1 MKQRIIAT
9 LAALLVLTLG
19 HAGNILVDDVALK
32 PGETSGL
39 RVSLGE
45 GAAKMV
51 GVQFSVT
58 LPDGF
63 SLEEQNGEL
72 YQLSSEQVSDMTCSI
87 SEQGGNTY
95 QVVAFSNTLQPLK
108 AGELMTLHLKAGSHT
123 GQENYSVKI
132 TQVAFSDYDGVVT
145 KEDGVE
151 ATIKSTNFYPAL
163 KNLQMDDIMVKAGE
177 TALVEVSLQ
186 ASISGCVGIQ
196 FDLSLP
202 EGFSLTQDENGLEY
216 QPSDAQASDLECT
229 IMAMDNNLY
238 RFILYSATLQ
248 EFTGGKLMDIRLKVG
263 DETPQGDYPL
273 NILNVLLSDLS
284 GNVYQDSGANAVV
297 SVVEQTGI
305 ETVIGSGKP
314 FDVYSVTGVLLKQQV
329 TSFDGLP
336 AGLYIVNGRKVHV
349 K

>member
-9 LAALLVLTLG
+9 LAALLALTLG

-32 PGETSGL
+32 PGETSSL

-108 AGELMTLHLKAGSHT
+108 AGELMTMNLKAGSHT

-132 TQVAFSDYDGVVT
+132 SQVAFSDYDGVVT

-163 KNLQMDDIMVKAGE
+163 RNLQMDDIMVKAGE

-202 EGFSLTQDENGLEY
+202 EGFSLAQDENGLEY
-216 QPSDAQASDLECT
+216 QLSDAQASDLECT
-229 IMAMDNNLY
+229 LMAMDNNLY
-238 RFILYSATLQ
+238 RFILYSTTLQ
-248 EFTGGKLMDIRLKVG
+248 EFTGGKLMDIRLKIG

-314 FDVYSVTGVLLKQQV
+314 FDIYSVTGILLKRQV
-329 TSFDGLP
+329 TSFDGLS